1 MKIKMY
7 SALWCPSCVSAKNF
21 LDEKYIDYEYI
32 DITENEDA
40 GEIVQKLN
48 NGKRI
53 IPTFIID
60 GKVYKYSKISYA
72 VENIRTSYE

>member
-7 SALWCPSCVSAKNF
+7 SALWCPSCVSAKKF
-21 LDEKYIDYEYI
+21 LDEKKIDYEYI

-60 GKVYKYSKISYA
+60 NKVYTNPGISRLS
-72 VENIRTSYE
+72 EIIRH

>member
-7 SALWCPSCVSAKNF
+7 SALWCPSCVSAKKF
-21 LDEKYIDYEYI
+21 LDEKNIDYEHI

-40 GEIVQKLN
+40 GEVVQKLN

-60 GKVYKYSKISYA
+60 SKVYTNPGISRLS
-72 VENIRTSYE
+72 EIIRH

>member
-7 SALWCPSCVSAKNF
+7 SALWCPSCVSAKKF
-21 LDEKYIDYEYI
+21 LDEKNIDYEYI

-40 GEIVQKLN
+40 AEVVQKLN

-60 GKVYKYSKISYA
+60 SKVYTNPGISRLS
-72 VENIRTSYE
+72 EIIRH